1 MAGHWWDEPMYST
14 HIFRTQHSP
23 VEITVDFPLCRMLP
37 IKHFPPV
44 DQSRSGI
51 LAALTAFLL
60 WGILPIFWKLLAFLP
75 PPSIVAQRTMWSL
88 LVIFALLFWR
98 SEGRALLVGMKS
110 PRVIGWHLLSGALLA
125 SNWLLYVWATLN
137 GHIIEAALGYYLNP
151 FFNMLFGVFWFGD
164 KNSRWQLIAIVLAF
178 SGVALQIPAAGHFP
192 WIAVMLAVT
201 FSLYAVVRKMAPL
214 GSLVGLAAETSLL
227 APFALAWLCASYN
240 RPAEA
245 FGGSW
250 THAALVVGTGFATAL
265 PLLLFGYA
273 TRTIRLTTLGILQF
287 LGPTIQ
293 FFIGW
298 KLYGE
303 SMTGERLLSF
313 ALIWLAIGIYAVDAI
328 GKRKHRHSL

>member
-1 MAGHWWDEPMYST
+1 M
-14 HIFRTQHSP
+14 
-23 VEITVDFPLCRMLP
+23 
-37 IKHFPPV
+37 KHFPHV
-44 DQSRSGI
+44 DRSRAGI
-51 LAALTAFLL
+51 LAALAAFFL
-60 WGILPIFWKLLAFLP
+60 WGILPIFWKLLGFLP
-75 PPSIVAQRTMWSL
+75 PPSIVAQRTVWSL
-88 LVIFALLFWR
+88 LLVFTLLCWR
-98 SEGRALLVGMKS
+98 GEGRALLVGIKS
-110 PRVIGWHLLSGALLA
+110 PRVVGWHLLSGALLA

-164 KNSRWQLIAIVLAF
+164 KNSRWQLAAIALAF

-192 WIAVMLAVT
+192 WIAVVLGLT
-201 FSLYAVVRKMAPL
+201 FSLYAVVRKIAPL
-214 GSLVGLAAETSLL
+214 GSLVGLAVETSLL
-227 APFALAWLCASYN
+227 APFALAWLSMSYG

-245 FGGSW
+245 FGGNW
-250 THAALVVGTGFATAL
+250 ANAALVVGTGFATAL

-303 SMTGERLLSF
+303 PMTTVRLLSF
-313 ALIWLAIGIYAVDAI
+313 GLIWLAIGIYATNAY
-328 GKRKHRHSL
+328 GRRERPRSP